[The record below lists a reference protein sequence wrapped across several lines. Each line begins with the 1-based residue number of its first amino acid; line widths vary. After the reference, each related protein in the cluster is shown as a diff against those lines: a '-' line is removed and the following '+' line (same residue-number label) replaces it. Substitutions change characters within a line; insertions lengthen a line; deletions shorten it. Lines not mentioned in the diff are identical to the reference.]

1 MPPTPQE
8 ATSMPPNSQ
17 TPALNMPVQPVVS
30 EKKSERPGGG
40 ERVIQPI
47 HDPRIQQQRE
57 NIAKRMNELLGDEE
71 FERTQVNTNTAKHL
85 RTQKNVQVAPMTS
98 IANTAT
104 AQTAPAIPMS
114 SVAAALTQT
123 QMPTQQMTPQTSQTS
138 QQQMPSSVTPQVPSG
153 QAIYQQMMRQQAQA
167 NNAAQNVIAQMQAPI
182 PAAQQQAATQPS
194 IDPRAAA
201 LKLQELQ
208 AQEMPQIVIPK
219 APVAQAPAPVPAQA
233 PASAPTAAPAPSPV
247 ATPIAP
253 AAAQPAAPMTPPVAP
268 ATPVATTT
276 PTMAV
281 TPTTPVT
288 TPTPPRPHT
297 SLRANPE
304 IVKKAAAASILMK
317 QKTAATAPSP
327 FAKEPPVQAIQPAY
341 IQNLETELAADM
353 QTAQNDN
360 SLSSRMAAELANDQI
375 TLEASKLKAEQPVT
389 PAKQTQ
395 ATVDNT
401 PKAVL
406 DAMQSAMPSPN
417 LESNPNFK
425 HE

>member
-8 ATSMPPNSQ
+8 ATSMLPNSQ
-17 TPALNMPVQPVVS
+17 TPAPNMPVQPVVS

-85 RTQKNVQVAPMTS
+85 RAQKDAQAAPMASTT
-98 IANTAT
+98 NTTT
-104 AQTAPAIPMS
+104 AQTVLAMPMS
-114 SVAAALTQT
+114 SVAAAPTQT
-123 QMPTQQMTPQTSQTS
+123 QMPMQQMAPQTLPTS
-138 QQQMPSSVTPQVPSG
+138 RQQMPSSVAPQVSSG

-167 NNAAQNVIAQMQAPI
+167 SNAAQNVIAQMQAPI
-182 PAAQQQAATQPS
+182 PAAQQQTATQPS

-219 APVAQAPAPVPAQA
+219 APATQAPAPVPAPVPT
-233 PASAPTAAPAPSPV
+233 PASTTTPAPSPA

-253 AAAQPAAPMTPPVAP
+253 TVAP
-268 ATPVATTT
+268 VTPMATTT

-281 TPTTPVT
+281 TPTTQVT
-288 TPTPPRPHT
+288 APTPSRPHT

-317 QKTAATAPSP
+317 QKTVATTPSP

-375 TLEASKLKAEQPVT
+375 TLEASRLKAEQPVT
-389 PAKQTQ
+389 PTKQTQ
-395 ATVDNT
+395 ATIDNT